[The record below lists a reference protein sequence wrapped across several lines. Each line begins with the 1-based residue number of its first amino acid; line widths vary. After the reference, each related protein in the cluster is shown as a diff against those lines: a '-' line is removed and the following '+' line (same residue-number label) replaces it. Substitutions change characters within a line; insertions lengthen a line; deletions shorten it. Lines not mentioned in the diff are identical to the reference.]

1 MRRLPALLL
10 LAALLA
16 LAQLA
21 IAVHDGS
28 HALDAD
34 HGAGDVC
41 ALCLAHGAATAP
53 PPSLPVVALPRP
65 SPTPIVLPAT
75 PRPRAVARAHFRS
88 RAPPLTSC

>member
-10 LAALLA
+10 LAMLLA

-28 HALDAD
+28 HALDAG
-34 HGAGDVC
+34 HGAGDAC

-65 SPTPIVLPAT
+65 SPTRSVLPAVA
-75 PRPRAVARAHFRS
+75 RPRAVVRVPFRS
-88 RAPPLTSC
+88 RAPPLISC